1 MAKTR
6 PPSCARSVVS
16 AAPSDH
22 TGAFRPS
29 PTTSS
34 LLMKDEAS
42 SERTNGDVLRSLRRR
57 RHGDCPRTGPK
68 DARDRRENATPD
80 VTCEPRYAMVRA
92 MNFADRL
99 AQASR
104 LKESV
109 VVLGIDP
116 QLDAP
121 GAPGIPLGYTLARFC
136 CEIVEACARSA
147 IAVKPQLAFYEARGL
162 EGMRAFCEVAKLAR
176 KLGLMTIADAKR
188 GDIGTTSAAYAEAF
202 LGDGDFSCDA
212 VTVNPYQGSDALMP
226 FLARV
231 KNGRGVFVLVK
242 TSNPSSGEF
251 QDLHAPDRPIW
262 EWVAERVNGWG
273 SDFIGASGLSSV
285 GAVVGATY
293 PVQARRARELMP
305 AATILVPGYET
316 QGASAA
322 DAVASAR
329 ADGTGFIV
337 NASRSLMYAYQKTDG
352 AKPVEAAAEYAES
365 MRLELTAALAT
376 RRTDG
381 LARTA

>member
-1 MAKTR
+1 M
-6 PPSCARSVVS
+6 P
-16 AAPSDH
+16 
-22 TGAFRPS
+22 
-29 PTTSS
+29 
-34 LLMKDEAS
+34 
-42 SERTNGDVLRSLRRR
+42 
-57 RHGDCPRTGPK
+57 
-68 DARDRRENATPD
+68 
-80 VTCEPRYAMVRA
+80 A

-99 AQASR
+99 AEASR
-104 LKESV
+104 AKDSV

-121 GAPGIPLGYTLARFC
+121 GAPGIPPGYTLTRFC

-162 EGMRAFCEVAKLAR
+162 EGMQAFCEVVKLAR
-176 KLGLMTIADAKR
+176 RLGLVTIADAKR

-202 LGDGDFSCDA
+202 LGDGDFNCDA

-226 FLARV
+226 FIAKV
-231 KNGRGVFVLVK
+231 KSGGRGVFVLVK

-251 QDLHAPDRPIW
+251 QDLNAPNRPIW
-262 EWVAERVNGWG
+262 EAVAARVNGWG
-273 SDFIGASGLSSV
+273 GDFIGASGLSSV

-305 AATILVPGYET
+305 AATILVPGYGT
-316 QGASAA
+316 QGGTAT

-337 NASRSLMYAYQKTDG
+337 NASRSLMYAYQKTEG
-352 AKPVEAAAEYAES
+352 VKPIEAAAEYAEA
-365 MRLELTAALAT
+365 MRLEIKAALAA
-376 RRTDG
+376 RNAEG